1 MTIALLGFTVVTVFA
16 LITKQ
21 VDKAGNLIPPYNL
34 GLVVGASLFAGML
47 VSGIIETLLPLLLT
61 RHKVDADN

>member
-1 MTIALLGFTVVTVFA
+1 LTIALLGFTVVTVFA

-34 GLVVGASLFAGML
+34 GLVVGASLFVGML
-47 VSGIIETLLPLLLT
+47 E
-61 RHKVDADN
+61 